1 MTAVSAAD
9 NLTSALEDYLE
20 TVFELVRDRKVARV
34 KDIAKARGVRAG
46 SVTPAMHR
54 LAELGLIE
62 YVERE
67 YIDLTPAGEK
77 AARRVYARH
86 QVLARFF
93 HHVLRTPEETA
104 QADAC
109 AMEHS
114 LSDEGMDHLVRFLEF
129 MQVCPD
135 AQSFLAAFHDCTRLT
150 KGPEACPGT
159 CQHRSRRRGGHR
171 AARLPSIADLR
182 PGERARI
189 AIVDGGGA
197 IRRRLL
203 DMGLLPDVQVEVQRI
218 APAGGPVW
226 IKFEGTQLTLRR
238 NEARAV
244 LVEP

>member
-1 MTAVSAAD
+1 MQATSID
-9 NLTSALEDYLE
+9 PTLTSSLEDYLE
-20 TVFELVRDRKVARV
+20 TIFELVRDRKVARV

-67 YIDLTPAGEK
+67 YIDLTPEGER

-93 HHVLRTPEETA
+93 HDVLGTPEDVA

-129 MQVCPD
+129 VQLCPD
-135 AQSFLAAFHDCTRLT
+135 AQAFVKQFRDGRRFTE
-150 KGPEACPGT
+150 EADACRGT
-159 CQHRSRRRGGHR
+159 GRSRSRGAPGRRS
-171 AARLPSIADLR
+171 ALPSVAELQAGQR
-182 PGERARI
+182 GRI
-189 AIVDGGGA
+189 ALIDGGGA
-197 IRRRLL
+197 VRQRLL
-203 DMGLLPDVQVEVQRI
+203 DMGLLPNVELEVQRV
-218 APAGGPVW
+218 APAGGPIW

-238 NEARAV
+238 NEAKAL
-244 LVEP
+244 LVDV

>member
-1 MTAVSAAD
+1 MTATAASE
-9 NLTSALEDYLE
+9 NLTNALEDYLE

-86 QVLARFF
+86 QVLSRFF
-93 HHVLRTPEETA
+93 QHVLGTPEETA
-104 QADAC
+104 QEDAC

-135 AQSFLAAFHDCTRLT
+135 AQAFLAAFHDCTRLT
-150 KGPEACPGT
+150 KGPDACSGT
-159 CQHRSRRRGGHR
+159 CQRRSRRRGMR
-171 AARLPSIADLR
+171 AAKLPSIADLR
-182 PGERARI
+182 PGQRARI

-197 IRRRLL
+197 IRQRLL
-203 DMGLLPDVQVEVQRI
+203 DMGLLPDVQVEIQRM

-244 LVEP
+244 LVET

>member
-1 MTAVSAAD
+1 MVEDMTEGMP
-9 NLTSALEDYLE
+9 LTKSLEDYLE
-20 TVFELVRDRKVARV
+20 TIFELVRDHKVARV
-34 KDIAKARGVRAG
+34 REIAGARGVRAG

-67 YIDLTPAGEK
+67 YIDLTPEGER

-93 HHVLRTPEETA
+93 HQVLGTPEEIA

-114 LSDEGMDHLVRFLEF
+114 LSDKGMDHLVRFLEF
-129 MQVCPD
+129 MQVHPD
-135 AQSFLAAFHDCTRLT
+135 APGFLKQFRDGTRLA
-150 KGPEACPGT
+150 GDPHHG
-159 CQHRSRRRGGHR
+159 RGRRRRGHR
-171 AARLPSIADLR
+171 FGRPRCEMTSLAELR
-182 PGERARI
+182 AGQSGRVAL
-189 AIVDGGGA
+189 VDGTGA
-197 IRRRLL
+197 VRQRLL
-203 DMGLLPDVQVEVQRI
+203 DMGILPNVQVEVQRV

-226 IKFEGTQLTLRR
+226 IRFEGTQLTLRR

-244 LVEP
+244 LVES

>member
-1 MTAVSAAD
+1 MTALSASEG
-9 NLTSALEDYLE
+9 LTSALEDYLE
-20 TVFELVRDRKVARV
+20 TIFELVRDRKVARV

-54 LAELGLIE
+54 LAELGLIR

-93 HHVLRTPEETA
+93 HHVLGTPEDVA

-114 LSDEGMDHLVRFLEF
+114 LSDQGMDHLVRFLEF

-135 AQSFLAAFHDCTRLT
+135 AQAFLAAFHDCKRLSG
-150 KGPEACPGT
+150 GPEQCPGT
-159 CQHRSRRRGGHR
+159 CQPRTRRRGGR
-171 AARLPSIADLR
+171 SAALPSIADLR
-182 PGERARI
+182 PGQRARI
-189 AIVDGGGA
+189 ALVDGGGA

-244 LVEP
+244 LVEI